1 MGILFLMFFI
11 LGKFYIFWSMRH
23 HFRWS
28 NWFLPYYTAGW
39 FFTVVFTLMFSF
51 DLDWGQ
57 WAANLIIVLTVTFFI
72 SDIFLLSLIL
82 PTDGF
87 AFFRNWRSGGARQVD
102 KDRRFFIKNLGVIM
116 AGLPFFSFLHG
127 FFLGRYNFK
136 TQKIVIES
144 PHLPASFEGFRL
156 VQFSDFHA
164 GSFDDPSQVK
174 RGLDQIQALN
184 PDLLVFTGDMVNHS
198 YQELDPYH
206 DMLKGLHARYGKFS
220 ILGNHDYYGDNGQAD
235 VEALVQRQKEMGFR
249 PLINEHQYIELGGD
263 RICLTGV
270 ENWGKGP
277 FPKRG
282 RLEDAVEGIENR
294 DFKILLSHD
303 PSHWEMEVKKHALR
317 FDLTL
322 SGHTHGMQIGINLP
336 FLKWSPIKYVY
347 KYWLG
352 HYKEEEENL
361 YVNRGFGWL
370 FFAGRI
376 GMWPEITEF
385 ELRRKVSE

>member
-1 MGILFLMFFI
+1 MGVLFIFMFI
-11 LGKFYIFWSMRH
+11 LGKFYIFWSMRK
-23 HFRWS
+23 HFKWT
-28 NWFLPYYTAGW
+28 NWFLPYYSAGW
-39 FFTVVFTLMFSF
+39 VSTGLFIMMTSF

-57 WAANLIIVLTVTFFI
+57 WVTNLIIVLTVAFI
-72 SDIFLLSLIL
+72 MSDLFLLVWLL
-82 PTDGF
+82 PTDGVV
-87 AFFRNWRSGGARQVD
+87 FFQNWRSDPVHSANE
-102 KDRRFFIKNLGVIM
+102 DRRMFIKNLGVVM
-116 AGLPFFSFLHG
+116 AGLPFFSFMHG

-136 TQKIVIES
+136 VKKIILES
-144 PHLPASFEGFRL
+144 SFLPKSFEGLRL

-164 GSFDDPSQVK
+164 GSFDNPEEVQKGLK
-174 RGLDQIQALN
+174 RIQSLN

-198 YQELDPYH
+198 YKELDPYH
-206 DMLKGLHARYGKFS
+206 DMLKSLKAKYGKFS
-220 ILGNHDYYGDNGQAD
+220 VLGNHDYYGENGQSD
-235 VEALVQRQKEMGFR
+235 VDALVARQKEMGFL
-249 PLINEHQYIELGGD
+249 PLINEHRFINVGMD

-282 RLEDAVEGIENR
+282 RLEKAVEGIDDKE
-294 DFKILLSHD
+294 FKILLSHD
-303 PSHWEMEVKKHALR
+303 PSHWELEVKNHPLR

-322 SGHTHGMQIGINLP
+322 SGHTHGMQVGFNLP

-352 HYKEEEENL
+352 HYKEGEENL

-385 ELRRKVSE
+385 ELRRKVAD